1 MNFEHVS
8 VLLNECIEGLDIKE
22 DGTYADGTLGG
33 AGHAGEVC
41 KRLSEKGHFIGIDQD
56 TNALK
61 ASTERLA
68 HVKPQVTLVHNNFSE
83 VAEILKEHAPD
94 GIDGMLIDLG
104 VSSHQL
110 DEPSRGFSYMHDAP
124 LDMRMNQES
133 DFSAYEVVNEYSED
147 ELFKVIKSYGEE
159 NWARR
164 IAQFVVET
172 RQEKPIETTHQLVDV
187 IKRAIP
193 AKARKD
199 GPHPAKRT
207 FQAIR
212 IEVNKELDIIRPTI
226 LDVVPYLKKGGR
238 LCIITFHSIEDRIV
252 KHTFKELED
261 PCTCPRNIPMCI
273 CGKTPQVRV
282 ITRKP
287 ILPSEEELEFNPRA
301 RSAKLRIIEKL

>member
-8 VLLNECIEGLDIKE
+8 VLLDECIEGLNIKE

-41 KRLSEKGHFIGIDQD
+41 KRLSSKGHFIGIDQD

-61 ASTERLA
+61 VSKERLA
-68 HVKPQVTLVHNNFSE
+68 HVAPEVTLVHNNFFD
-83 VAEILKEHAPD
+83 VANILKEHAPE

-133 DFSAYEVVNEYSED
+133 DFSAYEVVNEYSEE
-147 ELFKVIKSYGEE
+147 ELHRVIKSYGEE
-159 NWARR
+159 NWSKR
-164 IAQFVVET
+164 IAQFIVEA
-172 RQEKPIETTHQLVDV
+172 RKAKPIETTHELVDI

-193 AKARKD
+193 AKARQD

-261 PCTCPRNIPMCI
+261 PCDCPKNIPICV
-273 CGKTPQVRV
+273 CGKTPQVKV

-287 ILPSEEELEFNPRA
+287 IVPSAQELEFNP
-301 RSAKLRIIEKL
+301 

>member
-8 VLLNECIEGLDIKE
+8 VLLNECIEGLNIKE

-41 KRLSEKGHFIGIDQD
+41 KRLSSKGHFIGIDQD

-61 ASTERLA
+61 VSKERLA
-68 HVKPQVTLVHNNFSE
+68 HVSPEVTLVHNNFFD
-83 VAEILKEHAPD
+83 VANILKEHAPE

-133 DFSAYEVVNEYSED
+133 DFSAYEVVNEYSEE
-147 ELFKVIKSYGEE
+147 ELHRVIKSYGEE
-159 NWARR
+159 NWSKR
-164 IAQFVVET
+164 IAQFIVEARKT
-172 RQEKPIETTHQLVDV
+172 KPIETTHELVDI

-193 AKARKD
+193 AKARQD

-261 PCTCPRNIPMCI
+261 PCDCPKNIPICV
-273 CGKTPQVRV
+273 CGKTPQVKV

-287 ILPSEEELEFNPRA
+287 ILPSAQELEFNPRA